1 MSTVQFN
8 LEEILVDIDN
18 VIYDLESVNLAFIK
32 QTYGVQLT
40 SRDVKTWD
48 FYMKDFPDITKVWGD
63 FQLYSQG
70 QFFDGA
76 NQFLQD
82 LQLIAPVKIITAS
95 YDSIIEEKDKFL
107 QDNLVL
113 NNIEII
119 HAKNKSL
126 FTSKGVLIDDA
137 PHNIFDHTQK
147 NNQPGLLFD
156 LNGGYGWGKN
166 IPLHHLIKRVRN
178 YEEVLH
184 EVENLFRNRS

>member
-48 FYMKDFPDITKVWGD
+48 FYMKDFPDIAKVWGD

-70 QFFDGA
+70 KFFDGA

-82 LQLIAPVKIITAS
+82 LQSIAPVKIITAS
-95 YDSIIEEKDKFL
+95 YDSIVEEKDKFL

-113 NNIEII
+113 KNIEII

-126 FTSKGVLIDDA
+126 FTGNGVLIDDA

-147 NNQPGLLFD
+147 NNKPGLLFD
-156 LNGGYGWGKN
+156 LNGSYGWGKD
-166 IPLHHLIKRVRN
+166 IPLHHLIKRVRS
-178 YEEVLH
+178 YEEVLF

>member
-1 MSTVQFN
+1 MN
-8 LEEILVDIDN
+8 KPKEIFLDLDN
-18 VIYDLESVNLAFIK
+18 VIYDLESVNLRFIEEN
-32 QTYGVQLT
+32 YGVKLT

-48 FYMKDFPDITKVWGD
+48 FYLKDYPEITKVWGD
-63 FQLYSQG
+63 FKLYSKG
-70 QFFDGA
+70 QFFEGA
-76 NQFLQD
+76 NQLIQD
-82 LQLIAPVKIITAS
+82 LQSIATVKIITAS

-107 QDNLVL
+107 EDNLTLTNVQ
-113 NNIEII
+113 II

-126 FTSKGVLIDDA
+126 FTGNGVLIDDA

-156 LNGGYGWGKN
+156 LNSGYGWGKD